1 MLVQRCGLLIYRI
14 GRQLMSLETEGVQ
27 ALRAKSRR
35 SVRGLG
41 TQRLSE
47 TGRVTRVRL
56 LLFEVASGRR
66 RCGGCCG

>member
-27 ALRAKSRR
+27 APRAKSRR

-47 TGRVTRVRL
+47 TCRVTRVRP
-56 LLFEVASGRR
+56 LLFQVT
-66 RCGGCCG
+66 